1 MKRRLSTVV
10 IANAMTAVFAFAGA
24 QLNGYEVISRA
35 SAQQTPHSGPAQ
47 MLPELDNESV
57 VVLRIRLAPHE
68 KTGMHDVSARLVI
81 WLTDAHLRDTA
92 EDGKMIDYDRTPG
105 AVDWVP
111 TRRHA
116 GQNLGD
122 KPIAFLAVVTK
133 QTALVPHAV
142 KH

>member
-1 MKRRLSTVV
+1 MKRWLAVIGLLIAAIAAVDMFAQHLIRLPI
-10 IANAMTAVFAFAGA
+10 IADAFA
-24 QLNGYEVISRA
+24 QPVPL
-35 SAQQTPHSGPAQ
+35 GPAQ
-47 MLPELDNESV
+47 MRPELDNDSMT
-57 VVLRIRLAPHE
+57 VLRIRLAAHE
-68 KTGMHDVSARLVI
+68 RTGMHDVSVRLVI

-116 GQNLGD
+116 GENLGD
-122 KPIAFLAVVTK
+122 KPIEFLAVMPK